1 MAGMSRQQELEDL
14 RAEETKLLG
23 KLESYATK
31 LMDADPRLSHGAAFA
46 KASIDMKRTAN
57 AYSLLRERMI
67 VAGLRPTLI
76 R

>member
-1 MAGMSRQQELEDL
+1 
-14 RAEETKLLG
+14 LLG

-67 VAGLRPTLI
+67 VAA
-76 R
+76 